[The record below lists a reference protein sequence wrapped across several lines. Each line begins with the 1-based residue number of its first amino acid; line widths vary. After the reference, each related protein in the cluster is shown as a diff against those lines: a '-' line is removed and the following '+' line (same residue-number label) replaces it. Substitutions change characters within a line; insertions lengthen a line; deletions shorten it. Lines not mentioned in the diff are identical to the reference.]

1 MAFSGFP
8 LVSMEQQ
15 EMTGKSLIFVLDA
28 QHPFISSLDSIG
40 SIEENRFFDSL
51 TYTYLPLLRAC
62 SNLESEGIAFKFAI
76 VFSPVVCEMMINP
89 YLQLRYVEH
98 LDKSIAYGQ
107 NELIRCAHE
116 PEQCAL
122 IETHIEFLTTTR
134 LEYVDIYSH
143 NILAKFDY
151 FANHGFIEI
160 LATTAT
166 PAFLP
171 MYVDIPESISAQIE
185 IGLTSYRN
193 YFTTFPDGFW
203 LPAMGYTPGI
213 EQHIKDYG
221 FKYTLVDAHSM
232 LFASPSSGIFTTS
245 ATSNGLS
252 FLCRDK
258 NACLEIIDSATGF
271 YTHEGYLDTDRD
283 IGFELDHT
291 SLGSLFDSTL
301 GRRTT
306 GFRYWA
312 RQESQQPSK
321 TLYNPNQ
328 AQALVHEQSTDFLK
342 NRINT
347 LNKAAEILEDIPVHS
362 VCAFPIHMLGGS
374 WFEGVNWFESVL
386 RQAYSNESISLS
398 LPKLVSPQSFIS
410 VQELL
415 PIVKPLHSSWF
426 NSGYSEEVLN
436 STNDWMYP
444 YIRKALVRMVDLASR
459 FPDDTGLKER
469 SLNMAVREVL
479 LAQSMDWF
487 LSRNNIE
494 DAENARQKFE
504 EHINAFTVVFE
515 SLGSNF
521 ISTEWLTTTE
531 KKHII
536 FSDINYR
543 VFRQKQ

>member
-1 MAFSGFP
+1 
-8 LVSMEQQ
+8 
-15 EMTGKSLIFVLDA
+15 MTDKSLIFVLDA
-28 QHPFISSLDSIG
+28 QHPFISSVDCVG
-40 SIEENRFFDSL
+40 SIEENKFFDAL
-51 TYTYLPLLRAC
+51 TYTYLPLLRSC
-62 SNLESEGIAFKFAI
+62 SNLEAEGIAFKFAV
-76 VFSPVVCEMMINP
+76 VFSPVLCEMFNNP

-107 NELIRCAHE
+107 EELIRCAHE
-116 PEQCAL
+116 SELCAL
-122 IETHIEFLTTTR
+122 IEKHIDFLTTIR
-134 LEYVDIYSH
+134 LEYVEIYSH

-185 IGLTSYRN
+185 IGLTSFRN

-203 LPAMGYTPGI
+203 LPAMGYAPGI

-221 FKYTLVDAHSM
+221 FKYTFIDAHSM
-232 LFASPSSGIFTTS
+232 LFATPSSGIFTAS
-245 ATSNGLS
+245 ATSNGLTFFS
-252 FLCRDK
+252 RDK
-258 NACLEIIDSATGF
+258 NACLEILDSETGF
-271 YTHEGYLDTDRD
+271 YTHDGYLDVDRD
-283 IGFELDHT
+283 IGFELDH
-291 SLGSLFDSTL
+291 SCLEPLFDSAL
-301 GRRTT
+301 GRRNT
-306 GFRYWA
+306 GFRYWS
-312 RQESQQPSK
+312 RKENSQSNRTP
-321 TLYNPNQ
+321 YNPLQ
-328 AQALVHEQSTDFLK
+328 AKKLVHEHATDFLK
-342 NRINT
+342 NRIT
-347 LNKAAEILEDIPVHS
+347 ILEKASKLLEDTPVHS
-362 VCAFPIHMLGGS
+362 VCAFPIQLLGGS
-374 WFEGVNWFESVL
+374 WFEGVSWFESVL
-386 RQAYSNESISLS
+386 RYASSNESISLS
-398 LPKLVSPQSFIS
+398 LPKLVCPQSF
-410 VQELL
+410 VNAQEQL

-444 YIRKALVRMVDLASR
+444 YIRKTLVRMVDLASR

-479 LAQSMDWF
+479 LAQSLDWF

-504 EHINAFTVVFE
+504 EHVNAFTVVFE

-536 FSDINYR
+536 FNDINYR